1 MARPT
6 NFNRR
11 LALLD
16 TVVSYL
22 GEHGVRVT
30 SLRGIAK
37 DLDIHPNIL
46 VHHFGTRS
54 DLMRAA
60 LHRALALQLIEQE
73 RMLARQP
80 NLTQGE
86 LIRKWWKWVTSSND
100 RIALARIGI
109 EAMSLPAHVLE
120 LVPGTSRFSWEVGM
134 RARLIDTGL
143 TRSAATTEVARIS
156 ALVTGLILEV
166 SNGGSKRIALDVL
179 DNSLRDLDGRV
190 ATATGAVAPASAPET
205 SSADPEGPA
214 EPLSI
219 VS

>member
-1 MARPT
+1 M
-6 NFNRR
+6 
-11 LALLD
+11 
-16 TVVSYL
+16 
-22 GEHGVRVT
+22 
-30 SLRGIAK
+30 
-37 DLDIHPNIL
+37 
-46 VHHFGTRS
+46 
-54 DLMRAA
+54 
-60 LHRALALQLIEQE
+60 
-73 RMLARQP
+73 
-80 NLTQGE
+80 
-86 LIRKWWKWVTSSND
+86 TSSND
-100 RIALARIGI
+100 RIALVRIGI

-120 LVPGTSRFSWEVGM
+120 LVPGTSRFSWEIGM
-134 RARLIDTGL
+134 RARLIDTEL

-205 SSADPEGPA
+205 SSADPKGPA

>member
-6 NFNRR
+6 DFSKR

-16 TVVSYL
+16 TVVGYL
-22 GEHGVRVT
+22 GEHGVGVT
-30 SLRGIAK
+30 SLRAIAK
-37 DLDIHPNIL
+37 DLDVHPNVL

-60 LHRALALQLIEQE
+60 LHRAVSLQFIEQE
-73 RMLARQP
+73 RMLSRQP

-86 LIRKWWKWVTSSND
+86 LIRKWWKWVTSSNE
-100 RIALARIGI
+100 RLALARIGI
-109 EAMSLPAHVLE
+109 EAMSLPAHVLQ

-134 RARLIDTGL
+134 RARLIETGL
-143 TRSAATTEVARIS
+143 TRSSATTEVARIS
-156 ALVTGLILEV
+156 ALVTGLVLEV
-166 SNGGSKRIALDVL
+166 SNGGPKRIALDVL
-179 DNSLRDLDGRV
+179 DNALRDLDGRV
-190 ATATGAVAPASAPET
+190 AMATGAVTPATSPQT